1 MFPLYKLSKKGE
13 LIESESRS
21 VVTRDLRGTTG
32 GLTTDGSLRIW
43 GRDGKVLKLDCG
55 DGSTVL

>member
-1 MFPLYKLSKKGE
+1 MFPLYELSKKGE

-32 GLTTDGSLRIW
+32 GLTADGSLRIW
-43 GRDGKVLKLDCG
+43 GRDGKV
-55 DGSTVL
+55 